1 MHRLWKLFSILI
13 FGVFVIVSG
22 GCKTQAVSS
31 HRFEQPVEIDELTT
45 EWRGVPLTTLEK
57 SGAALG
63 IGNDDE
69 NLYILLRFRD
79 PQWVGII
86 RREGLTCWIDNQG
99 GKAKEFGLVYNGGP
113 DISELMKQ
121 RKTELGDGGRRWNP
135 PDEGFEGRELPEERF
150 SILLKKW
157 FMQPAYISP
166 VGKNGPQIGTG
177 VEHGFINYELKIPL
191 SESGDD
197 FYGLGVGPG
206 ETITIGLEWGIDMKR
221 DPGQGMPGGGRG
233 QGQGGGGGQIG
244 GPGGAGGGGMKGG
257 RQGGR
262 MGGGQSMKR
271 FSKQEVW
278 LKVTLAA
285 AK

>member
-1 MHRLWKLFSILI
+1 MQRFWKLFPVLI
-13 FGVFVIVSG
+13 FTTIIFVGG
-22 GCKTQAVSS
+22 GCKTQTMPS
-31 HRFEQPVEIDELTT
+31 HRFDQPIEVDEQTT
-45 EWRGVPLTTLEK
+45 DWQGVAMTTLAE
-57 SGAALG
+57 SGAVLG

-86 RREGLTCWIDNQG
+86 RRGGITFWFDIKG

-121 RKTELGDGGRRWNP
+121 RKTEQSDGGGRWNLP
-135 PDEGFEGRELPEERF
+135 GEGFEGREMPEERF

-166 VGKNGPQIGTG
+166 QGKNGPQIGTG

-233 QGQGGGGGQIG
+233 QGQIG
-244 GPGGAGGGGMKGG
+244 GPGGGRGGSFKGGGPGG
-257 RQGGR
+257 K

-278 LKVTLAA
+278 LKVTLAV